1 MNRILN
7 KKSDTS
13 NNSSDYFKFT
23 PVQILTFGAVFM
35 ALRVVLGFLEINI
48 GDSYRISFALIPVTL
63 ASYMLGP
70 VTGGIIGACGDL
82 ITLLFN
88 STGAINFGILF
99 AKTLW
104 GVIMGLFLYRKK
116 ITVTRAIISNAAAIF
131 ICNIIITTISLC
143 IAYGYPLN
151 VIIVARI
158 ITNLIIFVPYVA
170 ATYYFAQLAEKIYG
184 SMNKQYKKHE

>member
-13 NNSSDYFKFT
+13 NNSSDYFNFT
-23 PVQILTFGAVFM
+23 PVQVLTFGAVFM

-63 ASYMLGP
+63 SSYMLGP
-70 VTGGIIGACGDL
+70 ITGGIIGACGDL
-82 ITLLFN
+82 ITLLFKP
-88 STGAINFGILF
+88 TGAINFGILF

-143 IAYGYPLN
+143 IVYGYPLN

>member
-13 NNSSDYFKFT
+13 NNSSDYFNFT
-23 PVQILTFGAVFM
+23 PVQVLTFGAVFM

-63 ASYMLGP
+63 SSYMLGP
-70 VTGGIIGACGDL
+70 ITGGIIGACGDL
-82 ITLLFN
+82 ITLLFKP
-88 STGAINFGILF
+88 TGAINFGILF

-104 GVIMGLFLYRKK
+104 GIIMGLFLYKKK
-116 ITVTRAIISNAAAIF
+116 ITVPRAVIANAAAIF
-131 ICNIIITTISLC
+131 VCNIIITTVSLC
-143 IAYGYPLN
+143 IAYGYPFE
-151 VIIVARI
+151 VIIFARV

-184 SMNKQYKKHE
+184 SMLKTQKQ

>member
-1 MNRILN
+1 
-7 KKSDTS
+7 
-13 NNSSDYFKFT
+13 
-23 PVQILTFGAVFM
+23 
-35 ALRVVLGFLEINI
+35 
-48 GDSYRISFALIPVTL
+48 
-63 ASYMLGP
+63 
-70 VTGGIIGACGDL
+70 
-82 ITLLFN
+82 
-88 STGAINFGILF
+88 
-99 AKTLW
+99 
-104 GVIMGLFLYRKK
+104 MGLFLYRKK